1 MIRLLKDPFNALFLL
16 TTIIVNAFKLWAIN
30 LYPITCDESYYWL
43 WHKYLALSYVDHPPL
58 VAYLNKFISL
68 FGEYN
73 LFNFRL
79 GAVVIALGATYFV
92 YRTGKTLFD
101 RKVGLIAATIFQ
113 LVPHYIIVW
122 QTLTVDNLLALFWI
136 ISLYGLAKIV
146 KEKNGNYWFL
156 LGGGF
161 GLGLLSKYTMIF
173 FLAPLFFL
181 LIVDKDERDWF
192 KRPEPYLS
200 FLLSI
205 LIFSPVI
212 VWNVWHNWLSV
223 AFHAGRLQPQ
233 APWQNFLN
241 LLGDQ
246 FVHFTPFLF
255 LGLIIYW
262 RQLRQKSQLLFLFSV
277 PLLLIFTGFT
287 AFIRLWAHWVIV
299 YQFAAI
305 VGLAA
310 LAADNQKTIRRLMI
324 SLWLF
329 SLCLVWAIILGQP
342 TILPRQLDY
351 QRNYELEAR
360 FRVLPATTYIVTPYL
375 GIAGQL
381 DFYAKKRTYLA
392 RDYLKVEAN
401 GFGQKQFDLWGPPNI
416 KRGADVLYYGQPDQA
431 TLLKLKKVFLSV
443 QVRPDL
449 EINLLESYL
458 DELVP
463 YYCRGFKGVV
473 NL

>member
-1 MIRLLKDPFNALFLL
+1 MIRSLKDPFNALLL
-16 TTIIVNAFKLWAIN
+16 TAIIFVNVFKLWAIN

-43 WHKYLALSYVDHPPL
+43 WHKRLALSYVDHPPL
-58 VAYLNKFISL
+58 IAYLNKFISL

-79 GAVVIALGATYFV
+79 GAIIVALIATYFV

-122 QTLTVDNLLALFWI
+122 QTLTIDNLLALFWV
-136 ISLYGLAKIV
+136 ISLYCLAKIV

-156 LGGGF
+156 LGGSF
-161 GLGLLSKYTMIF
+161 GLGLLSKYTMV
-173 FLAPLFFL
+173 FFL
-181 LIVDKDERDWF
+181 LPLLVLLIIGKDERKWF
-192 KRPEPYLS
+192 KRPEPYLAL
-200 FLLSI
+200 LLSI
-205 LIFSPVI
+205 FIFSPVI
-212 VWNVWHNWLSV
+212 IWNIQHNWLSLT
-223 AFHAGRLQPQ
+223 FHADRLQPQ
-233 APWQNFLN
+233 APWQNLLN

-246 FVHFTPFLF
+246 LVHFTPFLF

-262 RQLRQKSQLLFLFSV
+262 RQLRQKSQLLFLFSI
-277 PLLLIFTGFT
+277 PLLLIFIGLT
-287 AFIRLWAHWVIV
+287 ALIRLWAHWVIV

-310 LAADNQKTIRRLMI
+310 MVADNQKTARRLI
-324 SLWLF
+324 VSLWLF
-329 SLCLVWAIILGQP
+329 SLLLVLVIIFGQP
-342 TILPRQLDY
+342 TILPRQIDY
-351 QRNYELEAR
+351 KRNHELAAR
-360 FRVLPATTYIVTPYL
+360 FKLLPAKTYIITPYL

-381 DFYAKKRTYLA
+381 DFYAKRNTLMAK
-392 RDYLKVEAN
+392 DYLKIEID
-401 GFGQKQFDLWGPPNI
+401 GFGQRQFDLWGFPDI
-416 KRGADVLYYGQPDQA
+416 RRGADVIYYGKPDQA
-431 TLLKLKKVFLSV
+431 TLLKLKKVFRSV
-443 QVRPDL
+443 KVRSDL
-449 EINLLESYL
+449 KLNLLESYL